1 MSSRSSSRS
10 SSKGDSATVL
20 RETGSS
26 PGGELNVANIVEQQ
40 KIQNLRE
47 DLAKD
52 TESNSKQGTAT
63 YSEPET
69 VVSDMTFEEWKM
81 VSFSISRF
89 FIHCTPTHPHP
100 HPHSNT
106 HFIFRLNYPSFL
118 HLY

>member
-1 MSSRSSSRS
+1 
-10 SSKGDSATVL
+10 VL

-81 VSFSISRF
+81 VSLSISRF
-89 FIHCTPTHPHP
+89 YIHYTHTHT
-100 HPHSNT
+100 HTHSNT
-106 HFIFRLNYPSFL
+106 HFIFRLNYPSSS
-118 HLY
+118 HLD